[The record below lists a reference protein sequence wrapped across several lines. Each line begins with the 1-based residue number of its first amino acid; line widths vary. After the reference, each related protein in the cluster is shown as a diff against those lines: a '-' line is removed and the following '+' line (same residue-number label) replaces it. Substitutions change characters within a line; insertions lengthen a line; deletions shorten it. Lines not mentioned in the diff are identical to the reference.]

1 MRTPLS
7 RIEREYVIGALS
19 DEGAP
24 LCIVSGGAP
33 AVLDSSRY
41 RRSGDSVVLAAEA
54 LSGEGPVSVFFSC
67 KGRGF
72 FFDSRA
78 VSSGGEWTVPVPEEV
93 FKRDVALGKASGLS
107 LALASGLGRVVLS
120 ETPSC
125 SLSDLPFLPTERYVA
140 ERMSRAERGRVEV
153 GLLFADHEMAVAL
166 VPAESA
172 SEPWVR
178 QGARV
183 AASLSSGTR
192 TVRAE
197 VEIRAARR
205 VPGGVACVFE
215 LSGLQEEDKRF
226 LFERAYAA
234 VYRG

>member
-19 DEGAP
+19 DEGTP
-24 LCIVSGGAP
+24 LCVVRDGAP
-33 AVLDSSRY
+33 AVLDASRY

-54 LSGEGPVSVFFSC
+54 LSGGGPVSVFFSC

-78 VSSGGEWTVPVPEEV
+78 VSSGGEWTVIVPHEV
-93 FKRDVALGKASGLS
+93 FKRDTSSGNASGLS
-107 LALASGLGRVVLS
+107 LALSRGLGRVVLS

-125 SLSDLPFLPTERYVA
+125 ALADLPFLPTERYVA
-140 ERMSRAERGRVEV
+140 ERMTRAERGKVET

-172 SEPWVR
+172 SEPW
-178 QGARV
+178 ARAGERV
-183 AASLSSGTR
+183 SATLSSGTR
-192 TVRAE
+192 TVRATAE
-197 VEIRAARR
+197 VRVARR